1 MKYYA
6 CYTKFLHIYDYKI
19 SCSPVFAK
27 YLQANIPM
35 KPTTACERY
44 VRIKWLNTFHSNLY
58 VIKKLTKP
66 VTMLIK
72 TIVGS
77 QTTILLRNRVP
88 N

>member
-1 MKYYA
+1 MHPIPNF
-6 CYTKFLHIYDYKI
+6 CI
-19 SCSPVFAK
+19 SMIIRSRA
-27 YLQANIPM
+27 LQPSRNTFKANIPM
-35 KPTTACERY
+35 KLTTACERY

-66 VTMLIK
+66 MTMLIK

-77 QTTILLRNRVP
+77 QTTTLLRNRVP